1 MRYYHSSDSAFVVHS
16 FLQVTKLDL
25 ADIICLVLSDKF
37 TVFTFQILTWPFN
50 LKILKTLCGSLMD

>member
-16 FLQVTKLDL
+16 FLQVTELDL
-25 ADIICLVLSDKF
+25 ANFICLVLSDKF

-50 LKILKTLCGSLMD
+50 LKI